1 MLHFHL
7 HRSISLEI
15 PVFYPVLNWGCSSV
29 GRALEWHS
37 RGRRFDPDQL
47 HQFPCPDGHNHLADD
62 SPLLGPCP
70 LWTPLFQ
77 THRLL
82 YLSPAHLYMAPSR
95 IPHLSEQGL
104 SATVPD

>member
-7 HRSISLEI
+7 HQSIILEL
-15 PVFYPVLNWGCSSV
+15 PVFYPILSWGCSSV

-47 HQFPCPDGHNHLADD
+47 HQSPCPDGHNHLADD
-62 SPLLGPCP
+62 PPLLGPCS
-70 LWTPLFQ
+70 LWPPLFQ
-77 THRLL
+77 KHRTLD
-82 YLSPAHLYMAPSR
+82 LSPAYRNVAPYC

-104 SATVPD
+104 SAAVPD